1 LIATQ
6 DGKILDKEI
15 EKTKAAIEAQSS
27 YCKELRTLAKS
38 VRSKVGKGTV
48 SKASSSSSSS
58 SKATPSIE
66 PATRIPKK
74 LPEGDHFD
82 EALAQSMLPPN
93 YAVYKDFFNNR
104 WIVHYKGAV
113 SWNCSRSWSLYG
125 SRNAVLLV
133 CQAAWSRHTATTGEV
148 CPCQGLLEA
157 KAQ

>member
-6 DGKILDKEI
+6 DGKIMGQEI

-74 LPEGDHFD
+74 LPEGDNFD
-82 EALAQSMLPPN
+82 EALAQSM
-93 YAVYKDFFNNR
+93 
-104 WIVHYKGAV
+104 
-113 SWNCSRSWSLYG
+113 
-125 SRNAVLLV
+125 
-133 CQAAWSRHTATTGEV
+133 
-148 CPCQGLLEA
+148 
-157 KAQ
+157 

>member
-1 LIATQ
+1 MGQ
-6 DGKILDKEI
+6 EI

-27 YCKELRTLAKS
+27 YCEELRTLAKS
-38 VRSKVGKGTV
+38 VRSRVGKGTV
-48 SKASSSSSSS
+48 AKASSSSSSS

-66 PATRIPKK
+66 PATRIPNK
-74 LPEGDHFD
+74 LPEGDHF
-82 EALAQSMLPPN
+82 EEGLAQSMLPPN

-104 WIVHYKGAV
+104 WIVHYKGAG

-148 CPCQGLLEA
+148 CPCQRLLEA